1 MVMKKGKVVDKW
13 KLKKWYTVQAPQMFD
28 NKEICEI
35 VASDDKLLV
44 NRLIKVSLMELL
56 GSSSQTAM
64 FTTLF
69 FRVIDVKGNVAN
81 TKFISHQVAPS
92 FIRTFARR
100 GKTLLHCV
108 IDAPTKDNESVR
120 LKFIIV
126 TAGKI
131 SENTKRSLRNA
142 LVEEVKKFSP
152 EFNYDALMQEI
163 LYGRLVSKLFNRLK
177 QITALR
183 RIEIRKSERKETFK

>member
-1 MVMKKGKVVDKW
+1 MAMKKGKVVDKW
-13 KLKKWYTVQAPQMFD
+13 KLKKWYTVHAPQMFD

-35 VASDDKLLV
+35 VASDDKLLL

-56 GSSSQTAM
+56 GSTSQIAM
-64 FTTLF
+64 FTTLY
-69 FRVIDVKGNVAN
+69 FRITDVKANAAN
-81 TKFISHQVAPS
+81 TKLIAHQVAPS

-100 GKTLLHCV
+100 GKTLLHNV
-108 IDAPTKDNESVR
+108 IDANTKDGEQVR
-120 LKFIIV
+120 VKIIVV

-142 LVEEVKKFSP
+142 LVDEVKKFSP
-152 EFNYDALMQEI
+152 DFDYNGLMHEI

-183 RIEIRKSERKETFK
+183 RVEIRKSERKEVFK